1 MSFITGTQCE
11 LLYAMPASGT
21 AVTAASIT
29 VLSGSTNANPAYQ
42 LPANYFSYTPANG
55 PGKSLLIKG
64 GGFYTVGT
72 TAVTDVI
79 TIGLDSTRGTLG
91 TTLAKSGAWT
101 TVISQS
107 NVEFEFE
114 VMVTLTVVGQGGGT
128 NASVNSMGH
137 LLVGQA
143 NDAANPTLQTVGAQ
157 WATPIMIGA
166 AQTAK
171 TFDPTVGQYVEVFN
185 TWSAVTGSPTATLT
199 NFYVFGLN

>member
-1 MSFITGTQCE
+1 MSFETGTQMEC
-11 LLYAMPASGT
+11 LYAMPASGT
-21 AVTAASIT
+21 AVTAAART
-29 VLSGSTNANPAYQ
+29 VLSGSTNANPAYALRGNFFNQ
-42 LPANYFSYTPANG
+42 QSG
-55 PGKSLLIKG
+55 GGVGKSLHIIG

-79 TIGLDSTRGTLG
+79 EIGLDSTRGTLG

-107 NVEFEFE
+107 NVEFMFD
-114 VMVTLTVVGQGGGT
+114 VWVTLTVPGQGGGT
-128 NASVNSMGH
+128 NASVNTIGK

-166 AQTAK
+166 PQTAK
-171 TFDPTVGQYVEVFN
+171 TFDPTVPQFVEVFN
-185 TWSAVTGSPTATLT
+185 TWSATTGAPTATLT
-199 NFYVFGLN
+199 NLYIFGLN